1 MNGNSPIWWVLGAL
15 ILLAII
21 GFAISAMGKSRT
33 EARRHEASAIRDD
46 SVEQEREM
54 RVGISRSGCARPIV
68 SSRMSR
74 RTSTATALA
83 GPQLGRVPVR
93 ALEPLLVSVRVLN
106 ALEPNDGG
114 ASGGWGNVDDD
125 DDEAL
130 EPGRH
135 RDDADPARTDPPRTA
150 APDCAPPR

>member
-1 MNGNSPIWWVLGAL
+1 MREADRLDPDVETDKHGN
-15 ILLAII
+15 
-21 GFAISAMGKSRT
+21 
-33 EARRHEASAIRDD
+33 
-46 SVEQEREM
+46 
-54 RVGISRSGCARPIV
+54 RVGGA
-68 SSRMSR
+68 
-74 RTSTATALA
+74 AA
-83 GPQLGRVPVR
+83 GAGAGAGAGAAAGVG
-93 ALEPLLVSVRVLN
+93 AGALN

-150 APDCAPPR
+150 APDCAPSR